1 MPLAKKVETQLLI
14 SPQTKLRGLRLA
26 VVRGESLAEVWRLA
40 LEVGLPAM
48 EDKALSNLIAL
59 ESINSK
65 RVDGRTEAE
74 WLRWMIDS
82 NINPFQETLDV

>member
-48 EDKALSNLIAL
+48 EDRHRDLLAGLA
-59 ESINSK
+59 EVNSK

-74 WLRWMIDS
+74 WLRGLIDH
-82 NINPFQETLDV
+82 NINPFQQMLDV